1 LLFQIRFFKV
11 GGVNLNISKIIETTN
26 QFIDKLE
33 TPDGFKLFERS
44 EISPFAR
51 CFVIFNKSLTKQ
63 YNWLE
68 ERKQFLIKDL
78 NIDLHILYKEKV
90 ENKIEWRDDKS
101 FLQLFCFTLSSLNIL
116 NGKLTD
122 QNLEIL
128 KKILDTDFKK
138 NLEKKGVHRGTAKSG
153 NHSMFFAIFNI
164 YANNYLNID
173 RTKQIKDWLE
183 FNSNTINSNGFWGK
197 KVYMDYL
204 QFQNGYHQYEI
215 FEYLEFNKV
224 SWNNAARKTLL
235 MSDKLGHFAPWP
247 GGGACYDYDA
257 IFMLTSKFVND
268 FGQQNVLKKTLN
280 SIIDEQNDDGG
291 FCESKYLRRNVLIK
305 FINMINHIIFQ
316 PKHVK
321 LRSILINLNLLRYKN
336 RNIITYWTPTD
347 RRWDESNA
355 WDTFFRLS
363 TIFRICNR
371 LNLDEKNLFKINK
384 FPGIG

>member
-1 LLFQIRFFKV
+1 M
-11 GGVNLNISKIIETTN
+11 
-26 QFIDKLE
+26 
-33 TPDGFKLFERS
+33 FERS

-90 ENKIEWRDDKS
+90 ENKIEWRDDKPFS
-101 FLQLFCFTLSSLNIL
+101 TFLFTLSSLNIL

-291 FCESKYLRRNVLIK
+291 FCESKYMRRNVLIK

-321 LRSILINLNLLRYKN
+321 LRSI
-336 RNIITYWTPTD
+336 
-347 RRWDESNA
+347 
-355 WDTFFRLS
+355 F
-363 TIFRICNR
+363 
-371 LNLDEKNLFKINK
+371 
-384 FPGIG
+384 